1 MQVKH
6 ALCVYIFAAL
16 ALGQGGENIHTKLL
30 GNDLTAARIEV
41 VKPPGL
47 TPFRKTAF
55 SGIPVGNQLPTS
67 PWGGNFPA
75 KVGMNRCVALEHWL
89 KNRFPRSRGV
99 GSSFI
104 RKPKY
109 AT

>member
-6 ALCVYIFAAL
+6 ALCVYIFVAL
-16 ALGQGGENIHTKLL
+16 ALGQGCENIHIKLL
-30 GNDLTAARIEV
+30 GNDLTGAKIEG

-67 PWGGNFPA
+67 PWGGNIPRESGDEP
-75 KVGMNRCVALEHWL
+75 VCCIRALVEKLFSPLTWGWL
-89 KNRFPRSRGV
+89 KQTSKQGN
-99 GSSFI
+99 
-104 RKPKY
+104 
-109 AT
+109 